1 MNIQDKLQ
9 EKTVSLLSEELN
21 EINSGYLSEYIK
33 DHINEPLSYS
43 ALRIYNAIN
52 FNIDEKDKKIL
63 ALALAY
69 RFAGSLSTIPPFILD
84 ALGQERLNGKY
95 QKVGTIK
102 WFLANPEAIKLYYEK
117 YKGTNR
123 LPYTSNTDNTN
134 IDTIQTNKDNYV
146 VQLYKSSKLIKHI
159 YTFNSQNK
167 FNLDDIINYINNTTL
182 PIVVKYG
189 AFNKDYYIKDKDDVI
204 KSLNYY
210 GSACDVEERSNCI
223 FITFYIESDLL

>member
-9 EKTVSLLSEELN
+9 EKTISLLSEELN
-21 EINSGYLSEYIK
+21 EINSRYLSKYIK
-33 DHINEPLSYS
+33 DHINEPLSHS

-69 RFAGSLSTIPPFILD
+69 RFVGGSSTIPPFILD

-95 QKVGTIK
+95 PKVGTIK
-102 WFLANPEAIKLYYEK
+102 WFLENPEAIKLYYEK

-123 LPYTSNTDNTN
+123 LPYTDNTN
-134 IDTIQTNKDNYV
+134 IDTIQTNKDSYA

-159 YTFNSQNK
+159 YTFNSQDK
-167 FNLDDIINYINNTTL
+167 FNLDDIMNYINNTTL
-182 PIVVKYG
+182 PIIAKYG
-189 AFNKDYYIKDKDDVI
+189 AFNKDYDILDKDDVK
-204 KSLNYY
+204 KSLEYY
-210 GSACDVEERSNCI
+210 GSACEIEERSNCI
-223 FITFYIESDLL
+223 FITFYTESNLL

>member
-1 MNIQDKLQ
+1 MNIRDKLQ

-21 EINSGYLSEYIK
+21 EINSDYLSEYIK

-84 ALGQERLNGKY
+84 ALGQERLSGKY
-95 QKVGTIK
+95 PKVGTIK
-102 WFLANPEAIKLYYEK
+102 WFLENPEAIKLYYEK

-123 LPYTSNTDNTN
+123 LPYTDTTN
-134 IDTIQTNKDNYV
+134 IDTIQTNKDSYV

-223 FITFYIESDLL
+223 FITFYTESDLL